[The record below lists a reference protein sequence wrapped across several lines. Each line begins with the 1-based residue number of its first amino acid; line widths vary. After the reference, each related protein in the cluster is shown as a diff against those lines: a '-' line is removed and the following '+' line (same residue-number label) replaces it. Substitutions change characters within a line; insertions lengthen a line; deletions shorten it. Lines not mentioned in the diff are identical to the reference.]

1 MYAPSYTA
9 QTAANSY
16 QTVDVQTASPM
27 RLVAMLYNGLETRLA
42 AAQTLAEQ
50 GSPEAS
56 GMLVKA
62 LDILA
67 ELQSSLDLTQGG
79 EIAGNL
85 YGLYQYAGQRLR
97 QSDDRIAAIAEIR
110 KVFAPLASAW
120 NELAEQGAGYNR
132 TMAQMVA

>member
-1 MYAPSYTA
+1 MYTSSYTA
-9 QTAANSY
+9 QAAANSY
-16 QTVDVQTASPM
+16 QTVDVQTASPA
-27 RLVAMLYNGLETRLA
+27 RLVAMLYNGLEARLA
-42 AAQTLAEQ
+42 SAQMLAEQ
-50 GSPEAS
+50 GSPA
-56 GMLVKA
+56 MNAPLMKA

-97 QSDDRIAAIAEIR
+97 QSDDRVAAIAEIR
-110 KVFAPLASAW
+110 KVFAPLTAAW
-120 NELAEQGAGYNR
+120 NELAEQGVDRNR

>member
-1 MYAPSYTA
+1 MYPSSYTA
-9 QTAANSY
+9 QTAASSY
-16 QTVDVQTASPM
+16 QSVDVQTASPM

-42 AAQTLAEQ
+42 SAQSLAEQ
-50 GSPEAS
+50 GSPET
-56 GMLVKA
+56 GNMLMKA

-97 QSDDRIAAIAEIR
+97 QSDDRVAAIAEIR
-110 KVFAPLASAW
+110 KIFTPLVSAW
-120 NELAEQGAGYNR
+120 NELAEQGVQQNR
-132 TMAQMVA
+132 TVAQMVA